1 MQPVHITVHGEAK
14 GLGCLM
20 PLSAMFQLYCGCQF
34 YWWRKPDYPE
44 QTTDL
49 PQVADK
55 LYHIMLYRVHPIW
68 VGFELTTIWSRPRQ
82 PLTWWGVI
90 YQINVI
96 KRGIDLWHIIKLTA
110 IIKLKYCWKWH
121 SIPIALWGRKFFFF

>member
-1 MQPVHITVHGEAK
+1 MLWVKISHHAIDQVHGEAK

-34 YWWRKPDYPE
+34 YWWRKPHYPE

-68 VGFELTTIWSRPRQ
+68 VGFELTTI
-82 PLTWWGVI
+82 
-90 YQINVI
+90 
-96 KRGIDLWHIIKLTA
+96 
-110 IIKLKYCWKWH
+110 
-121 SIPIALWGRKFFFF
+121 